1 MSDPPCPPVPPS
13 PQPIA
18 PSAGFAWRVYKPFG
32 QLYNLVYRLLHR
44 RHSGDEM
51 GGLSGYE
58 IAILSDISTIP
69 ALLATPGFARTPFQ
83 SPGWLD
89 AWFAVFQ
96 PSGMDCCVGVIRK
109 AGGGQPLFLLPLVRE
124 RCHGM
129 TVLTLPDRG
138 VSDYHSALV
147 SPEFAP
153 DEETM
158 NRLWGALVAML
169 PAADILSI
177 ERVLPDIAAG
187 MRIAH
192 LMRPSR
198 SSAHALPIDADFA
211 TLRDRRFD
219 PSTARRLVKNR
230 RKLEHKGR
238 LTFDFIAGPEAFAD
252 LDSLL
257 DWRRQRFQDVNDDKQ
272 TAIQRLFYRRLVEEG
287 SLAKVGRLRLDGEL
301 LAGCLGLI
309 EGERILVLVLAY
321 NTRFANWAPG
331 LLMVESCIAAAAAM
345 GLTVFDLTIGDES
358 YKEMFG
364 TDSIALLELRQPLTL
379 RGRLALALLDLKPQV
394 KRILERLGLF
404 GLVQRLRGKA
414 APKS

>member
-1 MSDPPCPPVPPS
+1 
-13 PQPIA
+13 
-18 PSAGFAWRVYKPFG
+18 
-32 QLYNLVYRLLHR
+32 
-44 RHSGDEM
+44 M

-58 IAILSDISTIP
+58 IAVLSDTSAIP
-69 ALLATPGFARTPFQ
+69 ALLATPGFVRTPFQ

-124 RCHGM
+124 RRRGV
-129 TVLTLPDRG
+129 TLLTLPDRG
-138 VSDYHSALV
+138 ISDYHSALV
-147 SPEFAP
+147 SPEFEP

-169 PAADILSI
+169 PPADILSI
-177 ERVLPDIAAG
+177 ERVLPETAAR

-192 LMRPSR
+192 LMRPSGF
-198 SSAHALPIDADFA
+198 SAHALPIDTDFS
-211 TLRDRRFD
+211 TLRDRQFE
-219 PSTARRLVKNR
+219 PSTARRLARNR
-230 RKLEHKGR
+230 RKLERKGK
-238 LTFDFIAGPEAFAD
+238 LTFDFVTGPEALPD

-257 DWRRQRFQDVNDDKQ
+257 VWRQQRFQNVNDAKE
-272 TAIQRLFYRRLVEEG
+272 APIQRAFYRRLIEEG
-287 SLAKVGRLRLDGEL
+287 SLARVGRLRLDDEL
-301 LAGCLGLI
+301 LAGCLGLV

-331 LLMVESCIAAAAAM
+331 LLMVESCIAAAAEL

-358 YKEMFG
+358 YKDMFG

-379 RGRLALALLDLKPQV
+379 RGRLVLALLDLKPKI

-404 GLVQRLRGKA
+404 GLVQRLRGKSA
-414 APKS
+414 AKS